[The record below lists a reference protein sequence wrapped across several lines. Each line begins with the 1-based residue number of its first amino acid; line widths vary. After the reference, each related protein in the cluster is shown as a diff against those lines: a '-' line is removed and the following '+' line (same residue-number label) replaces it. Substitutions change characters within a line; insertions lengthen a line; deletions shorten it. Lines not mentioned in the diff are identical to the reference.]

1 MKKKL
6 FTAVFFVLSA
16 FFLNAEKVVI
26 DWQGSDEGISYE
38 PAWLSQ
44 FLNKKKDEKLRD
56 FFSLKKNDLYF
67 IGIEENIDLEMA
79 KNTARTN
86 AVKQASEKLCT
97 ECGCEKDSKVRLNGL
112 ELKYSFWQEIAEE
125 NDESS
130 VSEYKAFCIY
140 TITAENWKSLIKLN
154 QKKL

>member
-79 KNTARTN
+79 KNTDGKRRACR
-86 AVKQASEKLCT
+86 
-97 ECGCEKDSKVRLNGL
+97 
-112 ELKYSFWQEIAEE
+112 
-125 NDESS
+125 
-130 VSEYKAFCIY
+130 
-140 TITAENWKSLIKLN
+140 
-154 QKKL
+154 